1 MKNLADLAIALA
13 DLLEAEGRLL
23 RLNVVRLK
31 YSFGLGV
38 LSLLLLLI
46 GLGLLLFALYQSLL
60 APLGPAFSAL
70 ITGLACV
77 ACAVLLQWIDR
88 KITR

>member
-1 MKNLADLAIALA
+1 
-13 DLLEAEGRLL
+13 
-23 RLNVVRLK
+23 
-31 YSFGLGV
+31 
-38 LSLLLLLI
+38 LI